1 MARHPQLAEKLDLLY
16 LLQLNPKI
24 ANDSALAR
32 ELSVARQTIS
42 RWRVGTST
50 SRGNSIPIRQ
60 IRRVADVFTIEPEW
74 LSLTFDEFDSLVR
87 GKLRQHSSA
96 VDIQAEVSISMLP
109 ATSLGIFGRESELSM
124 LSECWEDSEIK
135 VVQLVAFG
143 GAGKSAIVNQWLS
156 EFRRSDYGTAQ
167 KVYAWSF
174 YWQGE
179 SNEPRS
185 SGDNFIEHALAWFG
199 DKQATSGSSWSKASR
214 LAELVKQ
221 SRTLLILD
229 GLEPLQHPPGDK
241 FGSIENVAVSMFI
254 KEIAAESRG
263 LCIITSR
270 YPVAELKSFS
280 DGRVRDLFLNRL
292 STQDGEKLL
301 NSLGVLGSHS
311 QMAEMVERYSGH
323 ALSLSLVSG
332 FLNVVHN
339 GDITKLNQM
348 SSLFDSRRHQSQIRE
363 IMRHYF
369 GWLEG
374 TADLQLLRLLSL
386 LGRATELTS
395 MLDLINQGLL
405 NGVTDKLSEAD
416 QPQIYYLV
424 ENLKDA
430 NLISVYRDSEQLTM
444 DCHPLVRDAVSDE
457 FNRTDKKSWQS
468 AHGLIFDCL
477 RAKTTEM
484 PANVAE
490 FELLYRAVSHGAHS
504 QRYPEAFSLY
514 RDRLRR
520 KQFSIFA
527 RGSHYADRDC
537 LRSFFEIPWSKPV
550 TALPEEAQIFL
561 TISVATNLIYLG
573 EVQEAINPSEKSIE
587 WFATNNRFLEAV
599 TAAAPLLSMYIAVGD
614 LSAAE
619 SLIERMEPIVLS
631 ANNIVVHAM
640 TCNFKG
646 YLSHLKG
653 DQEQAGIYFAESER
667 VLQKAEPPST
677 ANFPTISSYYCKFLL
692 DTGDIAGAL
701 ERSLKTFA
709 WRTQK
714 SWQVAVD
721 TVSILASD
729 MLVLGLTFLA
739 KGDKANAKQHL
750 DNQVELFKSAD
761 EWLYLP
767 TGLIGRAKLHEAERN
782 FDDAVHD
789 LETALQISLRTGAK
803 FGEWES
809 YLGLAGIHLEKNEID
824 KARMYLNKARGLEKM
839 RSFRFR
845 DAEIESLE
853 RVLG

>member
-395 MLDLINQGLL
+395 MLDLINQGRLK
-405 NGVTDKLSEAD
+405 GVTDKLSEAD

-457 FNRTDKKSWQS
+457 FNRADKKSWQS

-490 FELLYRAVSHGAHS
+490 FELLARTVIHGNKSARFPESFNLYYFTGKQTFTMGLVSHEVDQLVIESFLGNSLESYPDKLSDDAIHFLLSCASNNMMAIGQIEKSLRLTS
-504 QRYPEAFSLY
+504 QC
-514 RDRLRR
+514 
-520 KQFSIFA
+520 I
-527 RGSHYADRDC
+527 
-537 LRSFFEIPWSKPV
+537 SFFLRGGKWVEATFAAGPAISMLI
-550 TALPEEAQIFL
+550 AL
-561 TISVATNLIYLG
+561 
-573 EVQEAINPSEKSIE
+573 
-587 WFATNNRFLEAV
+587 
-599 TAAAPLLSMYIAVGD
+599 GD
-614 LSAAE
+614 LSGAL
-619 SLIERMEPIVLS
+619 SLIDELRLAVKHTDNKVLS
-631 ANNIVVHAM
+631 AVSK
-640 TCNFKG
+640 NFEAYVC
-646 YLSHLKG
+646 YLAG
-653 DQEQAGIYFAESER
+653 DFRKASALFEEVDKVLCQSSPAAE
-667 VLQKAEPPST
+667 V
-677 ANFPTISSYYCKFLL
+677 NFPTISSYYCKFLL

-739 KGDKANAKQHL
+739 KGDKANAKLHL
-750 DNQVELFKSAD
+750 NNQVELFKSAD

-782 FDDAVHD
+782 FGDAVHD
-789 LETALQISLRTGAK
+789 LETALQISQRTGAK

>member
-32 ELSVARQTIS
+32 ELSVARQTVS

-109 ATSLGIFGRESELSM
+109 ATSLGIFGRETELSM

-241 FGSIENVAVSMFI
+241 FGSIENAAVSMFI

-395 MLDLINQGLL
+395 MLDLINQGRLK
-405 NGVTDKLSEAD
+405 GVTDKLSEAD

-457 FNRTDKKSWQS
+457 FNRADKKSWQS

-490 FELLYRAVSHGAHS
+490 FELLARTVIHGNKSARFPESFNLYYYTGKQTFTMGLVSHEVDQLVIESFLGNSLESYPDKLSDDAIHFLLSCASNNLMAIGQIEKSLRLTS
-504 QRYPEAFSLY
+504 QC
-514 RDRLRR
+514 
-520 KQFSIFA
+520 I
-527 RGSHYADRDC
+527 
-537 LRSFFEIPWSKPV
+537 SFFLRGGKWVEATFAAGPAISMLI
-550 TALPEEAQIFL
+550 AL
-561 TISVATNLIYLG
+561 
-573 EVQEAINPSEKSIE
+573 
-587 WFATNNRFLEAV
+587 
-599 TAAAPLLSMYIAVGD
+599 GD
-614 LSAAE
+614 LAGAL
-619 SLIERMEPIVLS
+619 SLIDELRLAVKHTDNIVLS
-631 ANNIVVHAM
+631 AVSK
-640 TCNFKG
+640 NFEAYVC
-646 YLSHLKG
+646 YLAG
-653 DQEQAGIYFAESER
+653 DIRKASTLFEEVDKVLCQSSPAAE
-667 VLQKAEPPST
+667 V
-677 ANFPTISSYYCKFLL
+677 NFPTISSYYCKFLL

-767 TGLIGRAKLHEAERN
+767 TGLIGRAKLHAAERN
-782 FDDAVHD
+782 FGDAVHD
-789 LETALQISLRTGAK
+789 LETALQISQRTGAK